1 MTSPRKQQIS
11 LANTPYYHCITRC
24 VRRAFLCGEDK
35 HSGQSFE
42 HRRGWIEDKLH
53 FLTTVFAIEMCAYA
67 VMSNHY
73 HVVLFVDEDK
83 AKQWS
88 MNEVLERWHRLH
100 KGTLL
105 TQQYLNGDNL
115 ATPLVDMVN
124 ATAEIYRQRLM
135 DISWFM
141 REINEKVA
149 RQANQEDECKGR
161 FWEARFKSQA
171 LLDEAALA
179 ACMAYVD
186 LNPVRANIADT
197 PETSNHTS
205 VKLRCEQAKASENT
219 RHKANHKDNQT
230 DNISNQPNT
239 LMSFVGNP
247 RENMPKGLPFDLTD
261 YLQLMDITGRSIRE
275 DKHGFI
281 EQSQPEILKR
291 LNISAAHWLTITTEF
306 RTQFHGAVGREAA
319 LTDFC
324 EHQHFK
330 RRQNLSHCNRLFA

>member
-11 LANTPYYHCITRC
+11 LADTPYYHCMTRC

-73 HVVLFVDEDK
+73 HVVVFVDEDK

-105 TQQYLNGDNL
+105 TQQYLNGDTL
-115 ATPLVDMVN
+115 AEPLLDMVN
-124 ATAEIYRQRLM
+124 TTADIYRQRLI
-135 DISWFM
+135 DVSWFM
-141 REINEKVA
+141 REINEKIA
-149 RQANQEDECKGR
+149 RQANQEDDCKGR

-171 LLDEAALA
+171 LLDETALV

-197 PETSNHTS
+197 P
-205 VKLRCEQAKASENT
+205 
-219 RHKANHKDNQT
+219 
-230 DNISNQPNT
+230 
-239 LMSFVGNP
+239 
-247 RENMPKGLPFDLTD
+247 
-261 YLQLMDITGRSIRE
+261 
-275 DKHGFI
+275 
-281 EQSQPEILKR
+281 
-291 LNISAAHWLTITTEF
+291 
-306 RTQFHGAVGREAA
+306 
-319 LTDFC
+319 
-324 EHQHFK
+324 
-330 RRQNLSHCNRLFA
+330 

>member
-1 MTSPRKQQIS
+1 
-11 LANTPYYHCITRC
+11 
-24 VRRAFLCGEDK
+24 
-35 HSGQSFE
+35 
-42 HRRGWIEDKLH
+42 
-53 FLTTVFAIEMCAYA
+53 
-67 VMSNHY
+67 
-73 HVVLFVDEDK
+73 EDK

-124 ATAEIYRQRLM
+124 ATAEIYRQRLI
-135 DISWFM
+135 DVSWFM

-161 FWEARFKSQA
+161 FWEGRFKSQA
-171 LLDEAALA
+171 LLDETALV

-197 PETSNHTS
+197 PESSDHTS
-205 VKLRCEQAKASENT
+205 VKLRCEQAKASEKT

-247 RENMPKGLPFDLTD
+247 RENMPKGLPF
-261 YLQLMDITGRSIRE
+261 
-275 DKHGFI
+275 
-281 EQSQPEILKR
+281 
-291 LNISAAHWLTITTEF
+291 
-306 RTQFHGAVGREAA
+306 
-319 LTDFC
+319 
-324 EHQHFK
+324 
-330 RRQNLSHCNRLFA
+330 

>member
-1 MTSPRKQQIS
+1 MTTPRKQQIS
-11 LANTPYYHCITRC
+11 LADTPYYHCMTRC

-124 ATAEIYRQRLM
+124 ATAEIYRQRLI
-135 DISWFM
+135 DVSWFM

-161 FWEARFKSQA
+161 FWEGRFKSQA
-171 LLDEAALA
+171 LLDETALV

-205 VKLRCEQAKASENT
+205 VKLRCEQAKASE
-219 RHKANHKDNQT
+219 K
-230 DNISNQPNT
+230 P
-239 LMSFVGNP
+239 
-247 RENMPKGLPFDLTD
+247 
-261 YLQLMDITGRSIRE
+261 
-275 DKHGFI
+275 
-281 EQSQPEILKR
+281 
-291 LNISAAHWLTITTEF
+291 
-306 RTQFHGAVGREAA
+306 
-319 LTDFC
+319 
-324 EHQHFK
+324 
-330 RRQNLSHCNRLFA
+330 RQNIKDTHPKLN